1 MEEKRAN
8 DSFTSFKI
16 STPFKIFILILL
28 ISGLAIIGYSLNKQ
42 GQDLRNIISLMIAV
56 ILTLALIY
64 WFMTGGLKRVRD
76 LSNISDTERLYM
88 DDLNHSQLTQII
100 KRYVFSDMDIQNVLG
115 FSIIMGN
122 LLKWMLFYI
131 FAVSS
136 IVILIK
142 GDTLI
147 NNVLMLFLAITWCPW
162 VENIFLKMLNFKIIF
177 FFKLL
182 ITIALFS
189 VGIMLSP

>member
-1 MEEKRAN
+1 M
-8 DSFTSFKI
+8 
-16 STPFKIFILILL
+16 
-28 ISGLAIIGYSLNKQ
+28 
-42 GQDLRNIISLMIAV
+42 RNIISLIIAV
-56 ILTLALIY
+56 ILTVALIY

-76 LSNISDTERLYM
+76 LSNISDTERLYL
-88 DDLNHSQLTQII
+88 DDLNHFQLIQII

-147 NNVLMLFLAITWCPW
+147 NNVLMLSLAITWCPW

-177 FFKLL
+177 FCKLL